1 MAVRL
6 RHSKP
11 IGSSSSL
18 SLEKLLK
25 SQKNLSRPPPRLWFD
40 SDAEPVDVDYQG
52 LPILKQSHPIL
63 RTLDSCTGIR
73 QFNQVHTQLIVS
85 GLFQHSLAASRVIK
99 KLCSAS
105 RTAQHAIYVFD
116 HLGEPDAFLCNT
128 VMRSYLNLNDPYGA
142 LQFYY
147 EKMIGKCVVPNHYT
161 FPLLVKVC
169 VGIGS
174 VREGEKAHDRIVKY
188 GFELD
193 LFVRNSLIHLYS
205 VCGSIWNAR
214 MVFDAEPELDLV
226 SWNSMI
232 DGYVKNGEVGF
243 ARQLFDVM
251 PERDIVSWNS
261 IVAGYVEIGDME
273 AAKDLFEIIP
283 YKDVVTW
290 NSMIDGYA
298 RKLNVILAC
307 EFFNRMP
314 LRNIVSW
321 NTILALYVRCK
332 DYSECLR
339 MFDSMMELGDTK
351 PNAATLREMGS
362 FYIESN
368 RIRPDVLLSTSLL
381 TMYAKCGD
389 MDLAKDVFDK
399 MPDRSVVSWNSM
411 IMGYGMHGYGERAL
425 KVFLEMEKRGPVPND
440 TTFICI
446 LSACA
451 HAGMVLEGWW
461 YFDLMQRVYMI
472 KPKVEHYGCMVD
484 LLARAGLMKYSEE
497 LIRKVPMEAGP
508 AVWGSLLSACRT
520 HSNSELGEIVAKR
533 LIELEPRDIGPYV
546 LLSNIYASEG
556 KWDDVEHVRKMIKEN
571 RLLKEAG
578 SSMVHQGEL
587 GSESFLENGSQHN
600 RSMVYSMLSEIGTQ
614 IKLSGRDAYT
624 VDYLRT

>member
-73 QFNQVHTQLIVS
+73 AFNQVHTQLIVS

-193 LFVRNSLIHLYS
+193 LFVRNSLIHMYS

-214 MVFDAEPELDLV
+214 IVFDAEPELDLV

-232 DGYVKNGEVGF
+232 DGYVKNGEVGV

-339 MFDSMMELGDTK
+339 MFDRMMELGDTK
-351 PNAATLREMGS
+351 PNAATLVSVLTASANLGRLDRGKWVH

-411 IMGYGMHGYGERAL
+411 IMGYGM
-425 KVFLEMEKRGPVPND
+425 
-440 TTFICI
+440 
-446 LSACA
+446 
-451 HAGMVLEGWW
+451 VLEGWW
-461 YFDLMQRVYMI
+461 YFDLMERVYMI

-508 AVWGSLLSACRT
+508 ALWGSLLSACRT

-556 KWDDVEHVRKMIKEN
+556 KWDGVEHVRMMIKEN

-587 GSESFLENGSQHN
+587 GSESFLENGSQHR